1 MARGNTNL
9 PRRSGAVLEFD
20 IPAKADRI
28 GVNAVDADPA
38 AILIELARK
47 LSLAATVTHHDAIHR
62 SLFRWNDLNQQRF

>member
-1 MARGNTNL
+1 MVRGNTNL

-20 IPAKADRI
+20 IPVKADRI

-47 LSLAATVTHHDAIHR
+47 LSLAANSHT
-62 SLFRWNDLNQQRF
+62 S